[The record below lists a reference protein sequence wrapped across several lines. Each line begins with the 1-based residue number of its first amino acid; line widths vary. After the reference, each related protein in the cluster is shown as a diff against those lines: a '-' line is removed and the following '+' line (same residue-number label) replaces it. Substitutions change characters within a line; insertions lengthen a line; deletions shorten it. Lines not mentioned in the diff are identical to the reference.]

1 MKPKKN
7 KKQNPKQ
14 NQKTNQKQPLLEITI
29 PFAQKLASQTY
40 FFKVGKSTWS
50 LCFDEEG
57 WATARKS
64 SSRQTRAA
72 RATLTTDQDEGTKQ
86 SK

>member
-1 MKPKKN
+1 MKPKKTKN
-7 KKQNPKQ
+7 KTQNKTK
-14 NQKTNQKQPLLEITI
+14 KTNQKQPLLEITI